1 MTKEYFFEKLSDS
14 LEMSPKDLNEDSKI
28 QLDSMQSLSLIAFAD
43 EYFQKE
49 LKISELK
56 NIKSI
61 GDIIGLIGI
70 ESFE

>member
-1 MTKEYFFEKLSDS
+1 MKKEFFLEKLRDS
-14 LEMSPKDLNEDSKI
+14 LELSDGISVDSMI

-56 NIKSI
+56 NVKNI
-61 GDIIGLIGI
+61 GDIIELIGI
-70 ESFE
+70 ESFD

>member
-1 MTKEYFFEKLSDS
+1 MKKEFFLEKLSDS
-14 LEMSPKDLNEDSKI
+14 LELSDGISVDSMI

-56 NIKSI
+56 NVKNI
-61 GDIIGLIGI
+61 GDIIELIGI
-70 ESFE
+70 ESFD